1 MNLSLT
7 IDFNQLKSLI
17 TQCGIEEKTQIVQML
32 EKDTLPLRFNQF
44 MNRIRTDE
52 LTLKEITAEVETVR
66 EKNTVKKL
74 NNIRVVIDTNIW
86 IGFLIGNLSPV
97 CPKP

>member
-17 TQCGIEEKTQIVQML
+17 TQCGIEEKTQIVRML

-44 MNRIRTDE
+44 MSKIKTDE
-52 LTLKEITAEVETVR
+52 LTLEEITAEVETVR
-66 EKNTVKKL
+66 EKRHIAKTQ
-74 NNIRVVIDTNIW
+74 
-86 IGFLIGNLSPV
+86 
-97 CPKP
+97 